1 MNMHEMG
8 QVFAYLLKY
17 RCAESKIRKNRS
29 HRPGETDI
37 VDILESSEADTIQ
50 LFHEFLSGQGLQ
62 LREYRDTDFKGI
74 PNGGRVWLLMRN
86 PTERVTPYLGADR
99 IHQIMSLRENEARL
113 TTSTWFLHI
122 WMMYL
127 ALVYTRHGRGVSQI
141 SEYQDA
147 IFTKSQLID
156 AVESHIENIRKIGTD
171 KGAEETVFAILDASK
186 GRDIARRVRGFID
199 LMLSAGLI
207 ESIDDDVFQQ
217 TLLGAAEF
225 AESYGRTM
233 RHYLN
238 IEDDSMESLVNVTSI
253 LTAGAEEKNED
264 LDNVSD

>member
-17 RCAESKIRKNRS
+17 RCVESKIRKHRS

-37 VDILESSEADTIQ
+37 VEILKSSEPDSIQ

-86 PTERVTPYLGADR
+86 PTEAITPYLGTER
-99 IHQIMSLRENEARL
+99 LHQIMSLRENEARL

-122 WMMYL
+122 WLMYL
-127 ALVYTRHGRGVSQI
+127 ALVYTRLGRGVSQI

-147 IFTKSQLID
+147 IFTKLQLIES
-156 AVESHIENIRKIGTD
+156 VESHIESIRKIGID
-171 KGAEETVFAILDASK
+171 KGAEETVFAILDSSK
-186 GRDIARRVRGFID
+186 GRDVARRVRGFID

-207 ESIDDDVFQQ
+207 ETIDDDVYQQ

-233 RHYLN
+233 RHYLK
-238 IEDDSMESLVNVTSI
+238 IKEDSMESLVNITSI

-264 LDNVSD
+264 LENVPD